1 MKAHI
6 YPKTGTIAL
15 GFLLCLSA
23 SGLVFAQSTDPQTKP
38 DNSKINQRD
47 RNADE
52 ATADQQKMNPA
63 DRDLTARIRKDIM
76 ADKTLSTY
84 AHNVKVISQD
94 GMVTLK
100 GPVRSDEEMRT
111 ILAKAAEAAG
121 GKEKVN
127 NEMSV
132 KPGSKP

>member
-23 SGLVFAQSTDPQTKP
+23 SGPVFAQSTDPQTKP